1 MPRTSSSPES
11 SIRSLVDD
19 FVGRLV
25 SAVEADATSRARQMV
40 IAAVGGGALPR
51 RRGRPPKLA
60 SGLGSTYAFLGATP
74 VRRRPK
80 QLCPV
85 PGCNNPAAPVFGMV
99 CAKHKD
105 VAKATIKKYR
115 EARRAAKDKGGG
127 RGKRA
132 SNGKSSRKAA

>member
-1 MPRTSSSPES
+1 MARTSSSPES

-51 RRGRPPKLA
+51 RRGRPPKLG
-60 SGLGSTYAFLGATP
+60 SGLGSTYASFLGTTP

-105 VAKATIKKYR
+105 VPKATIKKYR
-115 EARRAAKDKGGG
+115 EQRRAAKDKGSA
-127 RGKRA
+127 RPKRAA
-132 SNGKSSRKAA
+132 SNGKSAR

>member
-1 MPRTSSSPES
+1 MARTSAAPES
-11 SIRSLVDD
+11 NIRSLVDD

-40 IAAVGGGALPR
+40 IAAVGGGALPK
-51 RRGRPPKLA
+51 RRGRPPKLG
-60 SGLGSTYAFLGATP
+60 SMGSTYAFLGATP

-115 EARRAAKDKGGG
+115 EARRASKDKGA
-127 RGKRA
+127 RPKRA
-132 SNGKSSRKAA
+132 ANGKASR

>member
-1 MPRTSSSPES
+1 MARTSSSPDS
-11 SIRSLVDD
+11 NIRSLVDD

-51 RRGRPPKLA
+51 RRGRPPKFA
-60 SGLGSTYAFLGATP
+60 AFLGVTP

-105 VAKATIKKYR
+105 VPKATIKKYR
-115 EARRAAKDKGGG
+115 EARRAAKDKGSA
-127 RGKRA
+127 RSK
-132 SNGKSSRKAA
+132 NGKSAK

>member
-1 MPRTSSSPES
+1 MARTSAAPES
-11 SIRSLVDD
+11 NIRSLVDD

-51 RRGRPPKLA
+51 RRGRPPKFA
-60 SGLGSTYAFLGATP
+60 AAAFLGATP

-105 VAKATIKKYR
+105 VPKATIKKYR
-115 EARRAAKDKGGG
+115 EARRAAKDKPQKRSAKNG
-127 RGKRA
+127 R
-132 SNGKSSRKAA
+132 

>member
-1 MPRTSSSPES
+1 MPRTSSPES
-11 SIRSLVDD
+11 SLRSMVDD
-19 FVGRLV
+19 FVGRLI

-40 IAAVGGGALPR
+40 IAAVGGGALPK
-51 RRGRPPKLA
+51 RRGRPPKLG
-60 SGLGSTYAFLGATP
+60 SRLGSPYAAFLGATP

-115 EARRAAKDKGGG
+115 EARRATKDKGA
-127 RGKRA
+127 RPKRA
-132 SNGKSSRKAA
+132 ANGKASR